1 MAVRARRKSKP
12 FNPAG
17 VTTYPS
23 RKAFNNSVNSLAR
36 SQVQPTLN
44 DISTRQREEAGA
56 HKTRVGDI
64 SGYYNFD
71 LNARQAAQT
80 RLNEA
85 LTGILNR
92 NDVLGSGAS
101 EGLAAALRA
110 SAAPQNAAAAQLGVA
125 PGGTDPAIMGALG
138 AYGKADTMGLA
149 GDAAGALTR
158 GAADLSIAG
167 AAQREAG
174 MNEEALNKANLTG
187 LAKERTAAMGQL
199 PGLRTQARQNL
210 LQQILANSQNKLA
223 WRQFGSSSDLAQ
235 QQQDLAESQFGETKK
250 QNRAQNKLGRAQLK
264 EQTRASKA
272 GERQAR
278 ANGRL
283 EQKKLGLQRQQ
294 ILADQGAAAAKQFD
308 GAVEFLSSYLSPSDL
323 DYKYND
329 DGKKVFDPKA
339 YNKRISF
346 DEALTQIMNRYGMD
360 SLQAYQILGT
370 ASIPAWRKKAAAY
383 AGGYQAGLAYQ
394 NNPAYSGSTGA
405 R

>member
-1 MAVRARRKSKP
+1 MAVKARRKAKP
-12 FNPAG
+12 YNPAG

-23 RKAFNNSVNSLAR
+23 RKAFGGAVNRLAK
-36 SQVQPTLN
+36 SQIQPTLN
-44 DISTRQREEAGA
+44 DISTRQREETGA

-80 RLNEA
+80 RLQEA

-92 NDVLGSGAS
+92 NDVLGGGAN

-110 SAAPQNAAAAQLGVA
+110 SAAPQDAAATQLGVA
-125 PGGTDPAIMGALG
+125 PTPTDPSIMGALG
-138 AYGKADTMGLA
+138 AYGKADSMGLA

-187 LAKERTAAMGQL
+187 LTKERSAAMSQL
-199 PGLRTQARQNL
+199 PGLRTQARQTL

-235 QQQDLAESQFGETKK
+235 QQQDLAESQFGETKT
-250 QNRAQNKLGRAQLK
+250 QNRAQNKISRGQLK

-272 GERQAR
+272 GEKQAR
-278 ANGRL
+278 VNAKLDG
-283 EQKKLGLQRQQ
+283 KKLDLERQQ
-294 ILADQGAAAAKQFD
+294 ITATQGEAAAKQFD

-329 DGKKVFDPKA
+329 NGKKVFAPKL

-360 SLQAYQILGT
+360 SLQAYQVLGT
-370 ASIPAWRKKAAAY
+370 AGIPAWRKKAAAY
-383 AGGYQAGLAYQ
+383 AGGYQAGLTYQ
-394 NNPAYSGSTGA
+394 NNPAYSGSTGV